1 MVDATLPLLA
11 TFDEVQ
17 QSWPSKAVMDS
28 VDLLDLPGYFASIGM
43 EHLLRH
49 QVVALLSCVLLS
61 VSEERRLQWCRLVG
75 FTIDSDMLEVA
86 SRLWDVHT
94 LTAAC
99 EWDSSGGYEDRDNV
113 VEVGGCR
120 NYSMACVS
128 FFMSCRFAVVLSL
141 CCLQVV
147 LGILWGTKALVVDDE
162 GEVRRRRGKLDAAD
176 ATYLRCLMRRY
187 GWERFDQDVEVCYWS
202 ECFPSAR
209 YGNKKCL
216 QFAWLLLTQLL
227 HPRETPALQAM
238 RSRHDPVTVRE
249 LRDSRT
255 SVLAVSLLYVLCS
268 FLTFVTFVNNNI
280 MVPSFFRQFM
290 WVFA

>member
-1 MVDATLPLLA
+1 M
-11 TFDEVQ
+11 
-17 QSWPSKAVMDS
+17 
-28 VDLLDLPGYFASIGM
+28 
-43 EHLLRH
+43 
-49 QVVALLSCVLLS
+49 
-61 VSEERRLQWCRLVG
+61 
-75 FTIDSDMLEVA
+75 
-86 SRLWDVHT
+86 
-94 LTAAC
+94 
-99 EWDSSGGYEDRDNV
+99 
-113 VEVGGCR
+113 
-120 NYSMACVS
+120 
-128 FFMSCRFAVVLSL
+128 
-141 CCLQVV
+141 V

-162 GEVRRRRGKLDAAD
+162 GDVRRRRGKLDAAD

-227 HPRETPALQAM
+227 HPRQTPALQAM
-238 RSRHDPVTVRE
+238 RSRHDPVTVEE

-255 SVLAVSLLYVLCS
+255 SECRCCVFCVVS

-280 MVPSFFRQFM
+280 MVPSIFWQFM

>member
-1 MVDATLPLLA
+1 M
-11 TFDEVQ
+11 
-17 QSWPSKAVMDS
+17 
-28 VDLLDLPGYFASIGM
+28 
-43 EHLLRH
+43 
-49 QVVALLSCVLLS
+49 
-61 VSEERRLQWCRLVG
+61 
-75 FTIDSDMLEVA
+75 
-86 SRLWDVHT
+86 
-94 LTAAC
+94 
-99 EWDSSGGYEDRDNV
+99 
-113 VEVGGCR
+113 
-120 NYSMACVS
+120 
-128 FFMSCRFAVVLSL
+128 
-141 CCLQVV
+141 
-147 LGILWGTKALVVDDE
+147 VDDE

-176 ATYLRCLMRRY
+176 ATYLRCLMWRY

>member
-1 MVDATLPLLA
+1 M
-11 TFDEVQ
+11 
-17 QSWPSKAVMDS
+17 WW
-28 VDLLDLPGYFASIGM
+28 
-43 EHLLRH
+43 RW
-49 QVVALLSCVLLS
+49 VVFGNYCMAR
-61 VSEERRLQWCRLVG
+61 VS
-75 FTIDSDMLEVA
+75 F
-86 SRLWDVHT
+86 
-94 LTAAC
+94 
-99 EWDSSGGYEDRDNV
+99 
-113 VEVGGCR
+113 
-120 NYSMACVS
+120 

-238 RSRHDPVTVRE
+238 RSRHDPVTVGE

-255 SVLAVSLLYVLCS
+255 SECRCCVFCVV
-268 FLTFVTFVNNNI
+268 FL
-280 MVPSFFRQFM
+280 PLSPL
-290 WVFA
+290 